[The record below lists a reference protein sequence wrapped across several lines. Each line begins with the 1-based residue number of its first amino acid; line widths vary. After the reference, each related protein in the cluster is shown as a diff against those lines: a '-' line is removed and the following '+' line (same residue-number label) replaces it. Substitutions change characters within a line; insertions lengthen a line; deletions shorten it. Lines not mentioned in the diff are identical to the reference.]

1 MALVF
6 STKNDVRYAQIEMH
20 LEVIDLLT
28 KYPNNY
34 RHHQFDRELIYISNE
49 IRQKHKDSKQF
60 QEIRKSI
67 KETVKKMQSIS
78 KDCLDANKVDGT
90 VFFQKYFGGIPLDSK
105 SLVDAPYDLVI
116 ETEHNQVTV
125 WVFCSNISDYQEI
138 KNQVEQDFRK
148 TCEQILVK
156 YEIENQESAIIESEK
171 EENHSESIEE
181 ESNTRLDISVDFE
194 EHNFSAD
201 TNDSNPT
208 YVGHVVFDKQH
219 QFVRNS
225 ANNDL
230 IYGYIKEEFLET
242 IHPSDV
248 LIFESKKDNI
258 QILARTQEMRSNNFS
273 GGAFGKSFSVLG
285 TICRFKPLLEIENG
299 KTKDKCQQRDL
310 SDFGIRKPNHAE
322 YNIVS
327 GLPTSGLPVGKIF
340 TNEHEIDAY
349 FPYDPDTRNL
359 DSSIYQSFFVTGVM
373 GYGKTNFIK
382 LQEQVMTGNS
392 KIPKERRPAVVN
404 LDGEFG
410 FTYFAKKEHL
420 EEKTR
425 AFLNHHEIEDV
436 NPKILT
442 IAKDSTGD
450 ATLSLEALSPEAF
463 VYMMPELD
471 PKTEG
476 IALQILTMAYHVIQQ
491 QGLERTFDNVR
502 RESLHLISGN
512 GLVHPLQRPA
522 LNRAFFSIELDLFDQ
537 ENKKKILPE
546 TLFQPGTIT
555 TLNVNGLDKNRRRIV
570 ALYLLELANNFK
582 VEHNNPE
589 PGVIIT
595 IDECEQI
602 TPSTP
607 TKREKV
613 FVERCVERMETIT
626 ELGRK
631 RFYGLIVVSHDPSA
645 VSKRI
650 TNLANTK
657 IVFRSSGSDA
667 WISREIGREYVS
679 EARLLT
685 RGASFWRINIAG
697 LNSANPVSK
706 IQTLNMDDV
715 RSLNNSN
722 TN

>member
-1 MALVF
+1 MALVSF
-6 STKNDVRYAQIEMH
+6 TKNKVRYVQIEMH
-20 LEVIDLLT
+20 HEVIDLLT
-28 KYPNNY
+28 KYPNSY
-34 RHHQFDRELIYISNE
+34 RHYQFDKELRYISTE
-49 IRQKHKDSKQF
+49 IRAKYKNSEQF
-60 QEIRKSI
+60 HEIRKSI
-67 KETVKKMQSIS
+67 KGTIKKMQSIS
-78 KDCLDANKVDGT
+78 KDCIVANKVNGDL
-90 VFFQKYFGGIPLDSK
+90 FFQKYFGGTPLDSK

-116 ETEHNQVTV
+116 ETGHNKVTA
-125 WVFCSNISDYQEI
+125 WIFCSSISDEQEI
-138 KNQVEQDFRK
+138 KSQVEQDFRK
-148 TCEQILVK
+148 DCEQILVQ
-156 YEIENQESAIIESEK
+156 YELEDQELEITEPEIKQNTSKSL
-171 EENHSESIEE
+171 E
-181 ESNTRLDISVDFE
+181 ESNPQFDITIDFE
-194 EHNFSAD
+194 ENNLTKETKD
-201 TNDSNPT
+201 VKPE
-208 YVGHVVFDKQH
+208 YIGKVVFDKKH
-219 QFVRNS
+219 QLVRKTNK
-225 ANNDL
+225 DDTMFGF
-230 IYGYIKEEFLET
+230 IEEKYLDT
-242 IHPSDV
+242 IHPLDF
-248 LIFESKKDNI
+248 LTFESKKDSI
-258 QILARTQEMRSNNFS
+258 QIITRTEEMRSNNFS
-273 GGAFGKSFSVLG
+273 GGAFGKSFNVLG
-285 TICRFKPLLEIENG
+285 TICKFKPLFEIENDEV
-299 KTKDKCQQRDL
+299 KDQCQQRDL
-310 SDFGIRKPNHAE
+310 SNFQIRKPNIVE

-340 TNEHEIDAY
+340 SNEHDIDAF
-349 FPYDPDTRNL
+349 FPYDPNTRNL

-382 LQEQVMTGNS
+382 LQEQTMTGNS
-392 KIPKERRPAVVN
+392 KIPRERRPAIVN

-410 FTYFAKKEHL
+410 FTDFAKKEYL
-420 EEKTR
+420 QEETR
-425 AFLNHHEIEDV
+425 VFLNHHEIEDV
-436 NPKILT
+436 TPKILT
-442 IAKDSTGD
+442 IAKDLTGD

-463 VYMMPELD
+463 LYMMPELD

-476 IALQILTMAYHVIQQ
+476 IALHILTLAYQVIQQ
-491 QGLERTFDNVR
+491 QGVEKTFDNVR
-502 RESLHLISGN
+502 RECLNLISGN

-582 VEHNNPE
+582 VENNNPV

-650 TNLANTK
+650 VNLANTK
-657 IVFRSSGSDA
+657 IVFRSSGADP
-667 WISREIGREYVS
+667 WIGKEFGREYVS
-679 EARLLT
+679 EARLLPT
-685 RGASFWRINIAG
+685 GVSLWRINIAG
-697 LNSANPVSK
+697 LNSRNPVSK

-715 RSLNNSN
+715 RGGIG
-722 TN
+722 